1 MSSTTWELGT
11 AKILSRK
18 ALSSSEAKWV
28 SMEALN
34 WVDEEGRERV
44 WESTSRKTRKGS
56 GIDAVAIFALI
67 KAPNKPLSTVLV
79 MQYRPPV
86 DRVCVEM
93 PAGLIDEG
101 ETPEEAAVRELKE
114 EVGYENV
121 AVHENSGMIVTDP
134 GMSNVNMALVTI
146 KVDVKED
153 EPEPEQQL
161 DSGEHIVKRLVPVK
175 DLLKTLKEYN
185 QKENYAVDARLWH
198 LAQGLD
204 LAASL
209 Q

>member
-1 MSSTTWELGT
+1 LD
-11 AKILSRK
+11 
-18 ALSSSEAKWV
+18 SSEAKWV

-34 WVDEEGRERV
+34 WVDEEGRHRV
-44 WESTSRKTRKGS
+44 WESTSRKTRKSS

-86 DRVCVEM
+86 DRICVEM

-101 ETPEEAAVRELKE
+101 ESPEDAAVRELKE

-121 AVHENSGMIVTDP
+121 TVHESSGMIVTDP
-134 GMSNVNMALVTI
+134 GMSNVNMSLVTI

-161 DSGEHIVKRLVPVK
+161 DSGEHIVKRLVPIK

-185 QKENYAVDARLWH
+185 QKDNYSVDARLWH

-204 LAASL
+204 LGASML
-209 Q
+209 